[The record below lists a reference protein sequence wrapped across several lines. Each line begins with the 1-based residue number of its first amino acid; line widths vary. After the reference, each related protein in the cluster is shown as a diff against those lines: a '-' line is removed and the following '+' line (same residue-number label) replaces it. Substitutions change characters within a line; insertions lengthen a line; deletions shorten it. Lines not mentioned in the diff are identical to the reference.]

1 MLLRRKVCAAV
12 IIAGIL
18 FLMLASQ
25 SIQKRNFLPLSIPLP
40 VVWATPTGQQTGETG
55 VISCLST
62 LKGHKELEEAL
73 LITLWGKLAFIGNF

>member
-12 IIAGIL
+12 VIAGIL

-40 VVWATPTGQQTGETG
+40 VVWATPTGQETGEAPR
-55 VISCLST
+55 VISWR
-62 LKGHKELEEAL
+62 LEKTFANHTGENDFL
-73 LITLWGKLAFIGNF
+73 DPTKFVTFD